1 MLGKLRKFSQKRKL
15 LNWIL
20 KDDYVIIKSRGG
32 FSGGP
37 LVKSPTVNTGELGS
51 IPGSVRSPGEHGN
64 TYQYSCLDNPMDR
77 GASWATVPGVAKSGT
92 RLGE

>member
-37 LVKSPTVNTGELGS
+37 LVKSPIVNTGELGS
-51 IPGSVRSPGEHGN
+51 IPGSVRSPGEGN
-64 TYQYSCLDNPMDR
+64 GKPTLVFLSREFHRQRSLA
-77 GASWATVPGVAKSGT
+77 G
-92 RLGE
+92 